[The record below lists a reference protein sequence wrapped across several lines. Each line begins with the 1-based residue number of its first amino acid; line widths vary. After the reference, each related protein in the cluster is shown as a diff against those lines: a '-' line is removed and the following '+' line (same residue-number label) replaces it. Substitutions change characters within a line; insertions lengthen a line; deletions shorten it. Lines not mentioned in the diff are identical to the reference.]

1 MARMQSFAHLH
12 KICEAAAKKI
22 QYPLVIEHL
31 HTELDE
37 EFWEI
42 AESTVIYFLPRAI
55 LALPTKQERR
65 DALETIPNDGKIKS
79 LRLFVENGIVVLW
92 EQGKKVA

>member
-37 EFWEI
+37 EFWENSREHCHLFP
-42 AESTVIYFLPRAI
+42 ASSDLGPTNQARA
-55 LALPTKQERR
+55 
-65 DALETIPNDGKIKS
+65 
-79 LRLFVENGIVVLW
+79 
-92 EQGKKVA
+92 